1 MQTMFNQL
9 PQHAIDALDWGWADY
24 QPYFDDLAA
33 RTLDEATA
41 SAWLADWSHVSR
53 VAWEAFSR
61 INVATTVDT
70 TDEVADER
78 FNRFMSEVYPSM
90 ISANNQLNAKLV
102 ESGVKI
108 EGFELPMA
116 KIRAELELFREE
128 NLPLMTEESM
138 LDREYDK
145 IAGAQTVEWEGEE
158 TTLVKLSTIQHDP
171 DRAKRESAW
180 KIGMARRLQD
190 REALNDL
197 WTKYMG
203 VRGQMARNAGQ
214 PDYTAYRWKLLK
226 RFDYT
231 PADSKTFQD
240 AIEQVVVP
248 AAKRLYERKQQR
260 LGLDSLR
267 PWDTE
272 ADPGDHAPLKPFE
285 TVEELISKTEDVFN
299 RVDPALGSMYQT
311 MRAES
316 LLDLENRK
324 GKAPGGYC
332 TSFPLA
338 KRPFIFM
345 NAVGLHDDV
354 QTLLHEGGHAFH
366 AFAASELSY
375 VQQEDVPMEF
385 CEVASM
391 AMELLASP
399 YLTAENGGY
408 YSAKD
413 AARARIEHLSG
424 IIRFWPYMAVVDAFQ
439 HWVYANHAEASVPAN
454 CDAKWSELWDRF
466 MPGIDYSGLDD
477 IKATGWHRK
486 LHIFQLPFYYI
497 EYGLAQL
504 GAVQVYANALSDQ
517 AGAVANYRKALAL
530 GGTANLPD
538 LFSAAGVRFAF
549 DADTLGGAVELV
561 ERTIRDLETV

>member
-1 MQTMFNQL
+1 MFNQL

>member
-1 MQTMFNQL
+1 MFNQL
-9 PQHAIDALDWGWADY
+9 PQHATDALDWGWTDY
-24 QPYFDDLAA
+24 QPYFDDLMA
-33 RTLDEATA
+33 RPLDAATA
-41 SAWLADWSHVSR
+41 PAWLVDWSHLSR
-53 VAWEAFSR
+53 LAGEVFSR
-61 INVATTVDT
+61 ISVATTVDT
-70 TDEVADER
+70 TDEVADAR
-78 FNRFMSEVYPSM
+78 FNRFMGEVYPPM
-90 ISANNQLNAKLV
+90 ISANNHLNAKLV

-108 EGFELPMA
+108 DGFELPMA
-116 KIRAELELFREE
+116 KIRADLELFREE
-128 NLPLMTEESM
+128 NLPLITEESM

-145 IAGAQTVEWEGEE
+145 IVGAQTVEWEGEE
-158 TTLVKLSTIQHDP
+158 TTLPKLSTVQHDP

-190 REALNDL
+190 RDALNDL

-203 VRGQMARNAGQ
+203 VRGQMARNADQ

-248 AAKRLYERKQQR
+248 AAQRLYERKR
-260 LGLDSLR
+260 KSLNLESLR

-272 ADPGDHAPLKPFE
+272 VDPGDHVPLKPFE
-285 TVEELISKTEDVFN
+285 TVDELISKTEDVFN

-366 AFAASELSY
+366 AFAASELPY
-375 VQQEDVPMEF
+375 AQQEDVPMEF

-466 MPGIDYSGLDD
+466 MPGIDYSGFDD

-538 LFSAAGVRFAF
+538 LFGAAGVRFAF